1 MSRLVCKNTRAL
13 KGATVTRAHLR
24 ARPRRSVRYGS
35 PTACTSQLH
44 LPQGRPMLH
53 LVCLHHHLGSQ
64 DFQPHRPKPLFPLP
78 IMVCATSVAY
88 QVTSPGTA
96 FRTRINW
103 PFQQLAVEATNP
115 ATTVPSLMAV
125 FMPTTLISM
134 KLKTSLLL

>member
-1 MSRLVCKNTRAL
+1 MSRLVCNNTRAL

-35 PTACTSQLH
+35 RTAFTVLMH

-64 DFQPHRPKPLFPLP
+64 DFQLHRPKLLFPLP
-78 IMVCATSVAY
+78 IMACASGVVNQDTVLENA
-88 QVTSPGTA
+88 T
-96 FRTRINW
+96 RTRINW
-103 PFQQLAVEATNP
+103 PFQQLAVVTTRP
-115 ATTVPSLMAV
+115 ATTMLSLMV
-125 FMPTTLISM
+125 VLMPTTLIST